1 MPEDRWIIYLMFALL
16 TLIISVSFFS
26 DGDKFAEG
34 SANEIYNQ
42 TGTNVSNE
50 GPIVNL
56 ISRLET
62 GSHESQLDAAA
73 ELGQMGQPAADTL
86 IEKIENK
93 AAGPGKINNYMLLAL
108 LETGDKRAEDV
119 LLRSLQEK
127 EAGWKAVNSK
137 AKEDER
143 GEISEDMLQAIEAK
157 DKALRKHIA
166 SSLNIDYRE
175 KTDELEE
182 ALTSEEQDYNAYASI
197 ALSESGAQE
206 PGNETEKLLKALKSK
221 DGNIRLAAIMALG
234 EGGEEAAVEP
244 INQILTR
251 DYPLI
256 RKSAAFALGKIGSDR
271 AVEVLLKEMKSSE
284 EEKIRSSAAISLGKM
299 GSEESVPYL
308 IERLREGKVDV
319 RSSAALALGM
329 VGDETAV
336 EPLIEVLESGKA
348 EDGRLKSA
356 LNTKPEVRKSVVLA
370 LGEIGSK
377 EATETLID
385 VLLDE
390 EEDQEVRKAAAAA
403 LGKIGDPE
411 VVDTLS
417 RVLNDAETP
426 LSIKTEVIPA
436 LGKIEDRK
444 AAETLIVR
452 LDDEKFASSARNA
465 LAGMGEAAVEPL
477 IECLSCRDETL
488 KTEAAL
494 LLIEIGDERA
504 VEPLIQAYRQL

>member
-16 TLIISVSFFS
+16 TLTMSVLFLL
-26 DGDKFAEG
+26 DDDKFAEG
-34 SANEIYNQ
+34 GANEIYNQ
-42 TGTNVSNE
+42 TGTDVSNE
-50 GPIVNL
+50 VPTINH
-56 ISRLET
+56 ITRLET
-62 GSHESQLDAAA
+62 GSHESQLEAAS
-73 ELGQMGQPAADTL
+73 ELGQMGQPAADAL
-86 IEKIENK
+86 IEKIETE
-93 AAGPGKINNYMLLAL
+93 AAGTGKINNYMLLAL

-119 LLRSLQEK
+119 LLRSLQKK
-127 EAGWKAVNSK
+127 EAGWKAVSSM
-137 AKEDER
+137 AEEDER
-143 GEISEDMLQAIEAK
+143 GEISEDMLQATEAK

-166 SSLNIDYRE
+166 SSLNRDYGE

-182 ALTSEEQDYNAYASI
+182 ALTSEEQDYNVYVSI
-197 ALSESGAQE
+197 TLSESGAQE
-206 PGNETEKLLKALKSK
+206 PGNETEKLLRALKSG

-234 EGGEEAAVEP
+234 EGGEEVAVDP

-271 AVEVLLKEMKSSE
+271 AVGALLKEMKASE
-284 EEKIRSSAAISLGKM
+284 EEKVRSSAAISLGKI
-299 GSEESVPYL
+299 GSEEAVPYL
-308 IERLREGKVDV
+308 SERLREGKVDV

-356 LNTKPEVRKSVVLA
+356 LNTKPEVRKSAVLA

-417 RVLNDAETP
+417 GVLNDAEEP
-426 LSIKTEVIPA
+426 LNIKTEAIQA
-436 LGKIEDRK
+436 LGKIEDKK
-444 AAETLIVR
+444 AAEALIER
-452 LDDEKFASSARNA
+452 LDDEKFESPARDA

-477 IECLSCRDETL
+477 IECLSGENEDL

-504 VEPLIQAYRQL
+504 VEPLTQAFM